1 MTFEKKRIENPVVLL
16 SDPDGEKLRQMVE
29 GMKERLEIVAYEYLG
44 ENPAGHSYRL
54 TMVAPVEYISI
65 TQVLKREP

>member
-16 SDPDGEKLRQMVE
+16 SDPDGDKLRKIVE
-29 GMKERLEIVAYEYLG
+29 EMARNEQIVSYEYQG
-44 ENPAGHSYRL
+44 EGADGHSYKL
-54 TMVAPVEYISI
+54 TMVAPVEYISM